1 MTKAGIYSALFND
14 KVDRSWETPQYSCN
28 TGSCVFD
35 PVVTLAARARCTAI
49 NDHIYKTCEEV
60 CHTTTPPSPC
70 RKECT
75 VKVGRGDRESTGI
88 GYTPGVGGFGLAVNT
103 TLRPLSAAHLD
114 LPVIVSVTVKDAE
127 GLLDAQG
134 YAALNEDAEFVAH
147 ECSIELGVQGV
158 QDSVVNS
165 SHIMQEIGFWRYG
178 DPPSNTSTNETLLA
192 WWRDTTAYLALL
204 PGLNHTELPASGSN
218 CPGLMC
224 HYPLYTPPG
233 FGFDH
238 KALNALR
245 DFVIYLFNGYCSFM
259 LPSGSD
265 ASSSL
270 NYCDGGET
278 RLTTRNYA
286 SADTVQAISHG
297 DFAGCP
303 KGRDHLTCGIT
314 NVAKALTKTFRD
326 AAFTNVTSDAS
337 NLHIGQTLVTV
348 NHVRIDWMW
357 MSMPVLVWTMA
368 LLTSIG
374 TAITTRRA
382 KLPAW
387 ANDVLPLLF
396 LYREHEGQHSSVG
409 HGTSG
414 KDYLRRAGRIV
425 VELQANRDKAK
436 LM

>member
-1 MTKAGIYSALFND
+1 M
-14 KVDRSWETPQYSCN
+14 
-28 TGSCVFD
+28 
-35 PVVTLAARARCTAI
+35 
-49 NDHIYKTCEEV
+49 
-60 CHTTTPPSPC
+60 
-70 RKECT
+70 
-75 VKVGRGDRESTGI
+75 GRGDRESTGI

-103 TLRPLSAAHLD
+103 TLRSLSAAHLD

-204 PGLNHTELPASGSN
+204 PGLNHTESPAPGSN

-238 KALNALR
+238 KVLNALR
-245 DFVIYLFNGYCSFM
+245 DFVIYLFNDYCSFM

-278 RLTTRNYA
+278 RLTTNNYA

-297 DFAGCP
+297 EFAGCH
-303 KGRDHLTCGIT
+303 KGRDHLTCGIN

-387 ANDVLPLLF
+387 AIDVLPLLF

-409 HGTSG
+409 HGASG